1 MSENIVEEKPL
12 NEFYVL
18 GFEIIRAISCEII
31 DIDRLFIRKTESYC
45 NILID
50 NNKLKTVARMMFNNP
65 NRLRINI
72 FDDRDEILEL
82 EKLSD
87 LYKFIDKVKASI
99 SNFL

>member
-1 MSENIVEEKPL
+1 
-12 NEFYVL
+12 
-18 GFEIIRAISCEII
+18 
-31 DIDRLFIRKTESYC
+31 
-45 NILID
+45 
-50 NNKLKTVARMMFNNP
+50 MMFNNP